1 MLRLEDN
8 DEFLRDLGK
17 GLIRLLGEGFSG
29 NCTLYTLLCYS
40 TWD

>member
-29 NCTLYTLLCYS
+29 NCTLFTLLCYS

>member
-8 DEFLRDLGK
+8 DEFLRDLRDLGK

-29 NCTLYTLLCYS
+29 NRTLSTLLYS
-40 TWD
+40 T